1 MKFILDKRIQKVLN
15 HSTIGLFVIILVT
28 FSFLSPQFF
37 TLQNFINIL
46 IQASALA
53 IIATGM
59 TFVLLTAG
67 IDLSVG
73 SIMFLAG
80 VISGKMVVTGGQP
93 LWLACLV
100 VLIIGI
106 VYGFINAV
114 FIYRL
119 RVIPFIV
126 TLATFYMGRGLGLL
140 ISETR
145 AINLPDSFLQIS
157 SARILGIPFPILV
170 LIMVIVTA
178 HITLTYTSFGRQIY
192 ALGHDVEKAR
202 KAGLPV
208 KKILLSVYLIS
219 GFCAALGGLV
229 AIAQLGAISPTFGL
243 QSEFMAIAAAVL
255 GGTSLFG
262 GKGTVFPGTLV
273 GAIMI
278 QAIQSGLVIVNADPY
293 LYSLITGVVIFLI
306 VLIDSLRHLQQ
317 MKLRRLKSNG

>member
-1 MKFILDKRIQKVLN
+1 MKFLLDKRAQKILD
-15 HSTIGLFVIILVT
+15 HATLGIFVMILIT
-28 FSFLSPQFF
+28 FSLFSPQFF
-37 TLQNFINIL
+37 TLQNFVNIL

-53 IIATGM
+53 IVATGM

-80 VISGKMVVTGGQP
+80 VVSGKMLVVGGQP

-106 VYGFINAV
+106 GYGFINSI

-119 RVIPFIV
+119 KIIPFIV

-140 ISETR
+140 LSETR
-145 AINLPDSFLQIS
+145 AINLPPSFLQIG
-157 SARILGIPFPILV
+157 SARVLGIPFPILV
-170 LIMVIVTA
+170 LAGVIVAA
-178 HITLTYTSFGRQIY
+178 HITLTYTPFGRQVY
-192 ALGHDVEKAR
+192 AVGNDVEKSR

-208 KKILLSVYLIS
+208 KRILRSVYLIS

-229 AIAQLGAISPTFGL
+229 AIAQLGAVSPTFGF

-293 LYSLITGVVIFLI
+293 LYSLITGAVIFLI

-317 MKLRRLKSNG
+317 VKLRRLKSNI